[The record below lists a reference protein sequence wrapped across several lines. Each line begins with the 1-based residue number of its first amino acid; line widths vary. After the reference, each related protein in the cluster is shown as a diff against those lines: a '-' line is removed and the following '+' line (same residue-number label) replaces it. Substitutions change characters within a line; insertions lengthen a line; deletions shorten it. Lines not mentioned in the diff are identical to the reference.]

1 MLQTRELSIGLMFG
15 TAFLTVLSGSP
26 AHGQAMGPFRNLN
39 PAAYSSSA
47 APFQTI
53 PLTVPK
59 GAPIRI
65 AIEREISIKK
75 VGQPVLGRVV
85 DPVYAFDQLV
95 VPVGSEV
102 RGKIIRLENVSKGR
116 RTQAIMNGDFTPL
129 HIVKIEFDELVLKD
143 GKTLPLKTSVS
154 PGTAQVVR
162 LVTSHEQETNGKGAT
177 AREVEEAKKEIRREW
192 DDAMAQVKAP
202 GKMHRIKRIAV
213 AELPYHPQYIDAG
226 ARYNAELLEPLD
238 FGTETYSAD
247 AFTSFG
253 TSPPPG
259 SIVHVQ
265 LVTSLNSAWTQ
276 KNAPVEAIISQ
287 PLFTADHH
295 LILPEGARLDGSV
308 VQVKPARK
316 LERNGQ
322 LRIVFHNL
330 ELPSGIAHKVD
341 GSLEGVEV
349 DRAQNLTLDS
359 EGGAH
364 TTTPKKRYLTTGIS
378 IALAASSMSPDRDA
392 ARDANGGAGDP
403 GNRTLTGGSGF
414 RLVGAVSTYLIHSRA
429 FASSLGIYGAGM
441 SIYSNFLARGRDVVF
456 PKDTPMDIG
465 FGTHESAKPNAP
477 ASQPSPAP
485 ATPPSGDKK
494 PTGVQPSLVASLAG
508 W

>member
-1 MLQTRELSIGLMFG
+1 MLQKKELSIGLIVG
-15 TAFLTVLSGSP
+15 TAFLVVLCGSP
-26 AHGQAMGPFRNLN
+26 AYGQAMGPFRNLIPPAVSS
-39 PAAYSSSA
+39 PAA
-47 APFQTI
+47 PVQTI

-65 AIEREISIKK
+65 AIEKEVSIKK
-75 VGQPVLGRVV
+75 VGQSVQGRVV

-102 RGKIIRLENVSKGR
+102 RGKIIRLEKVSKGR

-143 GKTLPLKTSVS
+143 GKTLPLKTIVS
-154 PGTAQVVR
+154 PGTALVVR
-162 LVTSHEQETNGKGAT
+162 LLTSHDNESNGKGAA
-177 AREVEEAKKEIRREW
+177 AREVQEAKKEIRREW
-192 DDAMAQVKAP
+192 DNAMAQIEAP
-202 GKMHRIKRIAV
+202 GKMHRIKRIVV

-226 ARYNAELLEPLD
+226 ARYDAELLEPLD
-238 FGTETYSAD
+238 FGTETCSAD
-247 AFTSFG
+247 ALAAFG

-259 SIVHVQ
+259 SIVHAQ
-265 LVTSLNSAWTQ
+265 LVTPLNSAMTQ
-276 KNAPVEAIISQ
+276 KNAPVQAIISQ

-295 LILPEGARLDGSV
+295 LILPEGARLEGSV

-322 LRIVFHNL
+322 LRIVFHKL
-330 ELPSGIAHKVD
+330 ELPSGMAQKVD

-359 EGGAH
+359 EGGAR

-392 ARDANGGAGDP
+392 GRASDGGAGDP
-403 GNRTLTGGSGF
+403 GNRTLSGGSGF
-414 RLVGAVSTYLIHSRA
+414 RLVGAVSTYLIHSRPL
-429 FASSLGIYGAGM
+429 ASSLGIYGASM
-441 SIYSNFLARGRDVVF
+441 SIYSHFLARGRDVVF

-477 ASQPSPAP
+477 ASQPVPVP
-485 ATPPSGDKK
+485 ATPPAADKK
-494 PTGVQPSLVASLAG
+494 SAGVQPTLVTSMAG

>member
-1 MLQTRELSIGLMFG
+1 MLRMKGSSLRMIFG
-15 TAFLTVLSGSP
+15 AASLTVLCGGP
-26 AHGQAMGPFRNLN
+26 AFCQAMGPFRNLMP
-39 PAAYSSSA
+39 PAVPSA
-47 APFQTI
+47 AAPVQTI
-53 PLTVPK
+53 PLVVPK

-65 AIEREISIKK
+65 AIEKEISIKK
-75 VGQPVLGRVV
+75 VGQPVQGRVV
-85 DPVYAFDQLV
+85 DSVYAFDQLV

-102 RGKIIRLENVSKGR
+102 RGKIIQLENVSKGR

-143 GKTLPLKTSVS
+143 GKTLPLKTIVS

-162 LVTSHEQETNGKGAT
+162 LVTSHEKETSGKGAT
-177 AREVEEAKKEIRREW
+177 AREVEEAKQEIRREW
-192 DDAMAQVKAP
+192 DNAMAQVKAP
-202 GKMHRIKRIAV
+202 GKIHRIKRIVV

-226 ARYNAELLEPLD
+226 ARYDAELLEPLE
-238 FGTETYSAD
+238 FGIGTYSAD
-247 AFTSFG
+247 FWAAFG

-259 SIVHVQ
+259 SIVHAQ
-265 LVTSLNSAWTQ
+265 LITPLNSAWTQ
-276 KNAPVEAIISQ
+276 KNALVEAIISQ
-287 PLFTADHH
+287 PLFTTDHH
-295 LILPEGARLDGSV
+295 LILPEGARLEGSV

-316 LERNGQ
+316 LERNGE

-349 DRAQNLTLDS
+349 DRQQNLTLDS

-392 ARDANGGAGDP
+392 ARDADGGAGDP
-403 GNRTLTGGSGF
+403 GNRALTGGSGF
-414 RLVGAVSTYLIHSRA
+414 RLVGAISTYLIHSRA
-429 FASSLGIYGAGM
+429 FASSLGIYGASM
-441 SIYSNFLARGRDVVF
+441 SIYSNFLARGRDVKF
-456 PKDTPMDIG
+456 PKDTPMEIG

-477 ASQPSPAP
+477 ASQSAPVPASP
-485 ATPPSGDKK
+485 PPGDKK
-494 PTGVQPSLVASLAG
+494 PTSVQSTLTADLR